1 MVDQVNHW
9 RQLLRWPSW
18 ASQALAAAIRLVA
31 LLPLLSRLPR
41 VAVVACLDAAHPLYA
56 LVPTTHTVVP
66 VNCVTAP
73 ETVVTWTL
81 MLGAALLVHAVL
93 MPLALFDGWQVQHPK
108 AGLVAAGWRKP
119 IGVNLGFVTL
129 ASDSV
134 VRPALDAV
142 ISRALAD
149 GSLARW
155 SAEEGVTWSPPAAP
169 DVGKGP
175 NLFELMAD

>member
-9 RQLLRWPSW
+9 RQLLRWPPW

-93 MPLALFDGWQVQHPK
+93 MPLALV
-108 AGLVAAGWRKP
+108 AGVVLMRGARRLAEMGRRLLAVVLRGAATVVYLWWRPVPAP
-119 IGVNLGFVTL
+119 IP
-129 ASDSV
+129 
-134 VRPALDAV
+134 VRVPSPAHTR
-142 ISRALAD
+142 INPRR
-149 GSLARW
+149 G
-155 SAEEGVTWSPPAAP
+155 PP
-169 DVGKGP
+169 V
-175 NLFELMAD
+175 LS